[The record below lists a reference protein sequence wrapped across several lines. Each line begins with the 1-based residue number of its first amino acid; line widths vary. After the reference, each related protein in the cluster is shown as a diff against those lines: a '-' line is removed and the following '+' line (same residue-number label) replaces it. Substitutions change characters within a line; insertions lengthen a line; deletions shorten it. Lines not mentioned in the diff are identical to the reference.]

1 MMARNVKAKKIFALL
16 GYSSVGKDTILK
28 QVLKDMDDVKPII
41 STTTRPMRKGETEGI
56 EYYFIDDT
64 EFFRRG
70 TDFVEQ
76 RIYHTKVKEN
86 GVEKDATWRY
96 GIERIELEKDDYLIV
111 IVDSVGYKELK
122 NYVGNNKI
130 VPIFISASQEELK
143 ARALA
148 RGDLEAEVDRRLK
161 DDYERFMDFR
171 VRTVY
176 HEVKNTN
183 GRLEEAIKEVENI
196 ITKHINEVKEIKC
209 KTKRKK

>member
-1 MMARNVKAKKIFALL
+1 MSRNVKAKKIFALL
-16 GYSSVGKDTILK
+16 GYMGVGKDTILK

-96 GIERIELEKDDYLIV
+96 GIERMELEKDDYLIV

-130 VPIFISASQEELK
+130 VPIFISAPQEELK

-209 KTKRKK
+209 ETKRKK

>member
-1 MMARNVKAKKIFALL
+1 MSRNVKAKKIFALL

-41 STTTRPMRKGETEGI
+41 STTTRPMRKGETEGV

-86 GVEKDATWRY
+86 GVEKEATWRY
-96 GIERIELEKDDYLIV
+96 GIERMELEKDDYLIV

-130 VPIFISASQEELK
+130 VPIFISAPKEELK

-209 KTKRKK
+209 KMKRKK

>member
-1 MMARNVKAKKIFALL
+1 MSRNVKAKKIFALL

-28 QVLKDMDDVKPII
+28 QVLKDIDDVKPII
-41 STTTRPMRKGETEGI
+41 STTTRPMRKGETEGV
-56 EYYFIDDT
+56 EYYFIDDKT
-64 EFFRRG
+64 FMEKG

-96 GIERIELEKDDYLIV
+96 GIERAELEKDDYLIV

-122 NYVGNNKI
+122 NYVGNGRI
-130 VPIFISASQEELK
+130 VPIFISAPQEELRT
-143 ARALA
+143 RALA

>member
-1 MMARNVKAKKIFALL
+1 MSRNVKAKKIFALL
-16 GYSSVGKDTILK
+16 GYMGVGKDTILK
-28 QVLKDMDDVKPII
+28 QVLKDIDDVKPII
-41 STTTRPMRKGETEGI
+41 STTTRPMRKGETEGV
-56 EYYFIDDT
+56 EYYFIDDI

-76 RIYHTKVKEN
+76 RIYNTKVKEN

-96 GIERIELEKDDYLIV
+96 GIERAELEKDDYLIV

-122 NYVGNNKI
+122 NYVGNGKI
-130 VPIFISASQEELK
+130 VPIFISAPQEELK

-176 HEVKNTN
+176 HEVKNGE
-183 GRLEEAIKEVENI
+183 GRLEEAIKEVEGI

>member
-1 MMARNVKAKKIFALL
+1 MSRNVKAKKIFALL
-16 GYSSVGKDTILK
+16 GYMSVGKDTILK
-28 QVLKDMDDVKPII
+28 QVLKDIDDVKPII
-41 STTTRPMRKGETEGI
+41 STTTRPMRKGETEGV

-86 GVEKDATWRY
+86 GVEKEATWRY
-96 GIERIELEKDDYLIV
+96 GIERTELEKDDYLIV

-130 VPIFISASQEELK
+130 VPIFISAPQEELK

-176 HEVKNTN
+176 HEVKNGE
-183 GRLEEAIKEVENI
+183 GRLEEAIKEVEGI

>member
-1 MMARNVKAKKIFALL
+1 MSRNVRAKKIFALL
-16 GYSSVGKDTILK
+16 GYMGVGKDTILK
-28 QVLKDMDDVKPII
+28 QVLKDIDDVKPII
-41 STTTRPMRKGETEGI
+41 STTTRPMRKGETEGV

-96 GIERIELEKDDYLIV
+96 GIERAELEKDDYLIV

-130 VPIFISASQEELK
+130 VPIFISAPQEELK

-176 HEVKNTN
+176 HEVKNGE
-183 GRLEEAIKEVENI
+183 GRLEEAIKEVEGI

>member
-1 MMARNVKAKKIFALL
+1 MSRNVKAKKIFALL
-16 GYSSVGKDTILK
+16 GYMGVGKDTILK
-28 QVLKDMDDVKPII
+28 QVLKDIDDVKPII
-41 STTTRPMRKGETEGI
+41 STTTRPMRKGETEGV

-86 GVEKDATWRY
+86 GVEKEATWRY
-96 GIERIELEKDDYLIV
+96 GIERAELEKDDYLIV

-122 NYVGNNKI
+122 NYVGNGRI
-130 VPIFISASQEELK
+130 VPIFISAPQEELK
-143 ARALA
+143 ARALT

>member
-1 MMARNVKAKKIFALL
+1 MSRNVKAKKIFALL
-16 GYSSVGKDTILK
+16 GYMGVGKDTILK
-28 QVLKDMDDVKPII
+28 QVLKDIDDVKPII
-41 STTTRPMRKGETEGI
+41 STTTRPMRKGETEGV
-56 EYYFIDDT
+56 EYYFIDDV

-76 RIYHTKVKEN
+76 RIYNTKVKEN

-96 GIERIELEKDDYLIV
+96 GIERAELEKDDYLIV

-122 NYVGNNKI
+122 NYVGNGKI
-130 VPIFISASQEELK
+130 VPIFISAPQEELR

-176 HEVKNTN
+176 HEVKNGE

-209 KTKRKK
+209 KMKRKK

>member
-1 MMARNVKAKKIFALL
+1 MSRNVKAKKIFALL

-41 STTTRPMRKGETEGI
+41 STTTRPMRKGETEGV

-86 GVEKDATWRY
+86 GVEKEATWRY
-96 GIERIELEKDDYLIV
+96 GIERMELEKDDYLIV

-130 VPIFISASQEELK
+130 VPIFISAPQEELK

>member
-1 MMARNVKAKKIFALL
+1 MSRNVKAKKIFALL
-16 GYSSVGKDTILK
+16 GYMSVGKDTILK
-28 QVLKDMDDVKPII
+28 QVLKDIDDVKPII
-41 STTTRPMRKGETEGI
+41 STTTRPMRKGETEGV

-96 GIERIELEKDDYLIV
+96 GIERMELEKDDYLIV

-130 VPIFISASQEELK
+130 VPIFISAPQEELK

-209 KTKRKK
+209 KMKRKK

>member
-1 MMARNVKAKKIFALL
+1 MSRNVKAKKIFALL
-16 GYSSVGKDTILK
+16 GYMGVGKDTILK

-96 GIERIELEKDDYLIV
+96 GIERAELEKDDYLIV

-122 NYVGNNKI
+122 NYVGNGKI
-130 VPIFISASQEELK
+130 VPIFISAPQEELK

>member
-1 MMARNVKAKKIFALL
+1 MSRNVKAKKIFALL

-41 STTTRPMRKGETEGI
+41 STTTRPMRKGETEGV

-86 GVEKDATWRY
+86 GVEKEATWRY
-96 GIERIELEKDDYLIV
+96 GIERAELEKDDYLIV

-122 NYVGNNKI
+122 NYVGNGRI
-130 VPIFISASQEELK
+130 VPIFISAPQEELRT
-143 ARALA
+143 RALA
-148 RGDLEAEVDRRLK
+148 RGDLEAEIDRRLK

-176 HEVKNTN
+176 HEVKNGE

>member
-1 MMARNVKAKKIFALL
+1 MSRNVKAKKIFALL
-16 GYSSVGKDTILK
+16 GYMGVGKDTILK
-28 QVLKDMDDVKPII
+28 QVLKDIDDVKPII
-41 STTTRPMRKGETEGI
+41 STTTRPMRKGETEGV

-86 GVEKDATWRY
+86 GVEKEATWRY
-96 GIERIELEKDDYLIV
+96 GIERAELEKDDYLIV

-122 NYVGNNKI
+122 NYVGNGRI
-130 VPIFISASQEELK
+130 VPIFISAPQEELRT
-143 ARALA
+143 RALA

-176 HEVKNTN
+176 HEVKNGE
-183 GRLEEAIKEVENI
+183 GRLEEAIKEVEGI
-196 ITKHINEVKEIKC
+196 ITKHINEVKEVKC
-209 KTKRKK
+209 KAKRKK

>member
-1 MMARNVKAKKIFALL
+1 MSRNVKAKKIFALL
-16 GYSSVGKDTILK
+16 GYMGVGKDTILK
-28 QVLKDMDDVKPII
+28 QVLKDIDDVKPII
-41 STTTRPMRKGETEGI
+41 STTTRPMRKGETEGV

-96 GIERIELEKDDYLIV
+96 GIERMELEKDDYLIV

-130 VPIFISASQEELK
+130 VPIFISAPQEELK

-176 HEVKNTN
+176 HEVKN
-183 GRLEEAIKEVENI
+183 GEGKLEEAIKEVEGI

>member
-1 MMARNVKAKKIFALL
+1 MSRNVRAKKIFALL
-16 GYSSVGKDTILK
+16 GYMGVGKDTILK
-28 QVLKDMDDVKPII
+28 QVLKDIDDVKPII
-41 STTTRPMRKGETEGI
+41 STTTRPMRKGETEGV
-56 EYYFIDDT
+56 EYYFINDT

-96 GIERIELEKDDYLIV
+96 GIERAELEKDDYLIV

-130 VPIFISASQEELK
+130 VPIFISAPQEELK

-161 DDYERFMDFR
+161 DDYERFLPFR
-171 VRTVY
+171 IKTVY
-176 HEVKNTN
+176 HEVKNGE
-183 GRLEEAIKEVENI
+183 GRLNEAIKEVESI
-196 ITKHINEVKEIKC
+196 ITKHINEVEEVKC

>member
-1 MMARNVKAKKIFALL
+1 MSRNVRAKKIFALL

-41 STTTRPMRKGETEGI
+41 STTTRPMRKGETEGV

-96 GIERIELEKDDYLIV
+96 GIERMELEKDDYLIV
-111 IVDSVGYKELK
+111 IVDSIGYKELK
-122 NYVGNNKI
+122 DYVGNNKI
-130 VPIFISASQEELK
+130 VPIFI
-143 ARALA
+143 
-148 RGDLEAEVDRRLK
+148 
-161 DDYERFMDFR
+161 
-171 VRTVY
+171 
-176 HEVKNTN
+176 
-183 GRLEEAIKEVENI
+183 
-196 ITKHINEVKEIKC
+196 
-209 KTKRKK
+209 

>member
-1 MMARNVKAKKIFALL
+1 MSRNVKAKKIFALL

-41 STTTRPMRKGETEGI
+41 STTTRPMRKGETEGV

-86 GVEKDATWRY
+86 GVEKEATWRY
-96 GIERIELEKDDYLIV
+96 GIERAELEKDDYLIV

-122 NYVGNNKI
+122 NYVGNGRI
-130 VPIFISASQEELK
+130 VPIFISAPQEELK

-176 HEVKNTN
+176 HEVKNGE
-183 GRLEEAIKEVENI
+183 GRLEEAIKEVEGI

>member
-1 MMARNVKAKKIFALL
+1 MSRNVKAKKIFALL

-41 STTTRPMRKGETEGI
+41 STTTRPMRKGETEGV

-96 GIERIELEKDDYLIV
+96 GIERMELEKDDYLIV

-130 VPIFISASQEELK
+130 VPIFISAPQEELK

-176 HEVKNTN
+176 HEVKNGE
-183 GRLEEAIKEVENI
+183 GRLEEAIKEVEGI

-209 KTKRKK
+209 KMKRKK

>member
-1 MMARNVKAKKIFALL
+1 MSRNVKAKKIFALL
-16 GYSSVGKDTILK
+16 GYMGVGKDTILK
-28 QVLKDMDDVKPII
+28 QVLKDIDDVKPII

-76 RIYHTKVKEN
+76 RIYYTKVKEN

-96 GIERIELEKDDYLIV
+96 GIERAELEKDDYLIV
-111 IVDSVGYKELK
+111 IVDSIGYKELK

-130 VPIFISASQEELK
+130 VPIFISAPQEELK

-176 HEVKNTN
+176 HEVKNGE
-183 GRLEEAIKEVENI
+183 GRLEEAIKEVEGI

>member
-1 MMARNVKAKKIFALL
+1 MSRNVKAKKIFALL

-41 STTTRPMRKGETEGI
+41 STTTRPMRKGETEGV

-76 RIYHTKVKEN
+76 RIYHTIVKEN
-86 GVEKDATWRY
+86 GVEKNATWRY
-96 GIERIELEKDDYLIV
+96 GIERMELEKDDYLIV

-130 VPIFISASQEELK
+130 VPIFISAPQEELK

-176 HEVKNTN
+176 HEVKNGE

>member
-1 MMARNVKAKKIFALL
+1 MSRNVRAKKIFALL
-16 GYSSVGKDTILK
+16 GYMGVGKDTILK

-41 STTTRPMRKGETEGI
+41 STTTRPMRKGETEGV

-86 GVEKDATWRY
+86 GIEKDATWRY
-96 GIERIELEKDDYLIV
+96 GIERAELEKDDYLIV

-122 NYVGNNKI
+122 DYVGNGRI
-130 VPIFISASQEELK
+130 VPIFISAPQEELK

-209 KTKRKK
+209 KMKRKK

>member
-1 MMARNVKAKKIFALL
+1 MSRNVRAKKIFALL
-16 GYSSVGKDTILK
+16 GYMGVGKDTILK
-28 QVLKDMDDVKPII
+28 QVLKDIDDVKPII
-41 STTTRPMRKGETEGI
+41 STTTRPMRKGETEGV

-86 GVEKDATWRY
+86 GVEKEATWRY
-96 GIERIELEKDDYLIV
+96 GIERAELEKDDYLIV

-122 NYVGNNKI
+122 NYVGNGRI
-130 VPIFISASQEELK
+130 VPIFISAPQEELR

-161 DDYERFMDFR
+161 DDYERFLPFR
-171 VRTVY
+171 VGTVY
-176 HEVKNTN
+176 DEVKNGE
-183 GRLEEAIKEVENI
+183 GRLEEAIKEVEGI

>member
-1 MMARNVKAKKIFALL
+1 MSRNVKAKKIFALL
-16 GYSSVGKDTILK
+16 GYMGVGKDTILK

-41 STTTRPMRKGETEGI
+41 STTTRPMRKGETEGV

-96 GIERIELEKDDYLIV
+96 GIERMELEKDDYLIV

-130 VPIFISASQEELK
+130 VPIFISAPQEELK

-176 HEVKNTN
+176 HEVKNGE
-183 GRLEEAIKEVENI
+183 GRLEEAIKEVEGI
-196 ITKHINEVKEIKC
+196 ITKHINEVKEVKC
-209 KTKRKK
+209 KAKRKK

>member
-1 MMARNVKAKKIFALL
+1 MSRNVKAKKIFALL

-41 STTTRPMRKGETEGI
+41 STTTRPMRKGETEGV
-56 EYYFIDDT
+56 EYYFIDDV

-96 GIERIELEKDDYLIV
+96 GIERAELEKDDYLIV

-122 NYVGNNKI
+122 NYVGNGKI
-130 VPIFISASQEELK
+130 VPIFISAPQEELK

-176 HEVKNTN
+176 HEVKNGE
-183 GRLEEAIKEVENI
+183 GRLEEAIKEVEGI
-196 ITKHINEVKEIKC
+196 ITKHINEVKEVKC
-209 KTKRKK
+209 KAKRKK

>member
-16 GYSSVGKDTILK
+16 GYMGVGKDTILK
-28 QVLKDMDDVKPII
+28 QVLKDIDDVKPII
-41 STTTRPMRKGETEGI
+41 STTTRPMRKGETEGV
-56 EYYFIDDT
+56 EYYFIDDKT
-64 EFFRRG
+64 FIEKG
-70 TDFVEQ
+70 SDFVEQ

-96 GIERIELEKDDYLIV
+96 GIERMELEKDDYLIV
-111 IVDSVGYKELK
+111 IVDSIGYKELK
-122 NYVGNNKI
+122 NYVGNTKI
-130 VPIFISASQEELK
+130 VPIFISAPQEELK

-176 HEVKNTN
+176 HEVKNGE
-183 GRLEEAIKEVENI
+183 GRLEEAIKEVEGI

>member
-1 MMARNVKAKKIFALL
+1 MSRNVKAKKIFALL

-41 STTTRPMRKGETEGI
+41 STTTRPMRKGETEGV

-86 GVEKDATWRY
+86 GVEKNATWRY

-130 VPIFISASQEELK
+130 VPIFISAPQEELK

-183 GRLEEAIKEVENI
+183 DRLEEAIKEVEGI

-209 KTKRKK
+209 KMKRKK

>member
-1 MMARNVKAKKIFALL
+1 MSRNVKAKKIFALL
-16 GYSSVGKDTILK
+16 GYMGVGKDTILK

-41 STTTRPMRKGETEGI
+41 STTTRPMRKGETEGV

-86 GVEKDATWRY
+86 GIEKDATWRY
-96 GIERIELEKDDYLIV
+96 GIERVELEKDDYLIV

-130 VPIFISASQEELK
+130 VPIFISAPQEELK

-176 HEVKNTN
+176 HEVKNGE

>member
-1 MMARNVKAKKIFALL
+1 MSRNVKAKKIFALL
-16 GYSSVGKDTILK
+16 GYMGVGKDTILK

-41 STTTRPMRKGETEGI
+41 STTTRPMRKGETEGV
-56 EYYFIDDT
+56 EYYFIDDV

-96 GIERIELEKDDYLIV
+96 GIERAELEKDDYLIV

-122 NYVGNNKI
+122 NYVGNGKI
-130 VPIFISASQEELK
+130 VPIFIAAAQEELK
-143 ARALA
+143 ARAVA
-148 RGDLEAEVDRRLK
+148 RGDLEAEIDRRLK

-176 HEVKNTN
+176 HEVKNGE

>member
-1 MMARNVKAKKIFALL
+1 MSRNVKAKKIFALL
-16 GYSSVGKDTILK
+16 GYMGVGKDTILK
-28 QVLKDMDDVKPII
+28 QVLKDIDDVKPII
-41 STTTRPMRKGETEGI
+41 STTTRPMRKGETEGV

-86 GVEKDATWRY
+86 GVEKEATWRY
-96 GIERIELEKDDYLIV
+96 GIERAELEKDDYLIV

-122 NYVGNNKI
+122 NYVGNGRI
-130 VPIFISASQEELK
+130 VPIFISAPQEELK

-176 HEVKNTN
+176 HEVKNGE

-209 KTKRKK
+209 KMKRKK

>member
-1 MMARNVKAKKIFALL
+1 MSRNVKAKKIFALL
-16 GYSSVGKDTILK
+16 GYMGVGKDTILK
-28 QVLKDMDDVKPII
+28 QVLKDMNDVKPII
-41 STTTRPMRKGETEGI
+41 STTTRPMRKGETEGV

-86 GVEKDATWRY
+86 GVEKEATWRY
-96 GIERIELEKDDYLIV
+96 GIERMELEKDDYLIV

-130 VPIFISASQEELK
+130 VPIFISAPQEELK

-176 HEVKNTN
+176 HEVKNGE
-183 GRLEEAIKEVENI
+183 GRLEEAIKEVEGI

>member
-1 MMARNVKAKKIFALL
+1 MSRNVKAKKIFALL

-41 STTTRPMRKGETEGI
+41 STTTRPMRKGETEGV

-86 GVEKDATWRY
+86 GVEKNATWRY
-96 GIERIELEKDDYLIV
+96 GIERMELEKDDYLIV
-111 IVDSVGYKELK
+111 IVDSIGYKELK

-130 VPIFISASQEELK
+130 VPIFISAPQEELK

-183 GRLEEAIKEVENI
+183 GRLEEAIKEVEGI

>member
-1 MMARNVKAKKIFALL
+1 MSRNVKAKKIFALL
-16 GYSSVGKDTILK
+16 GYMGVGKDTILK

-41 STTTRPMRKGETEGI
+41 STTTRPMRKGETEGV

-76 RIYHTKVKEN
+76 RIYYTKVKEN

-96 GIERIELEKDDYLIV
+96 GIERAELEKDDYLIV

-122 NYVGNNKI
+122 NYVGNGRI
-130 VPIFISASQEELK
+130 VPIFISAPQEELK
-143 ARALA
+143 ARALT

>member
-1 MMARNVKAKKIFALL
+1 MSRNVKAKKIFALL
-16 GYSSVGKDTILK
+16 GYMGVGKDTILK
-28 QVLKDMDDVKPII
+28 QVLKDIDDVKPII
-41 STTTRPMRKGETEGI
+41 STTTRPMRKGETEGV
-56 EYYFIDDT
+56 EYYFIDDV

-86 GVEKDATWRY
+86 GVEKEATWRY
-96 GIERIELEKDDYLIV
+96 GIERVELEKDDYLIV

-122 NYVGNNKI
+122 NYVGNGKI
-130 VPIFISASQEELK
+130 VPIFISAPQEELK

-176 HEVKNTN
+176 HEVKNGE

>member
-1 MMARNVKAKKIFALL
+1 MSRNVKAKKIFALL
-16 GYSSVGKDTILK
+16 GYMGVGKDTILK

-41 STTTRPMRKGETEGI
+41 STTTRPMRKGETEGV

-76 RIYHTKVKEN
+76 RIYYTKVKEN
-86 GVEKDATWRY
+86 DVEKDATWRY

-130 VPIFISASQEELK
+130 VPIFISAPQEELK

-183 GRLEEAIKEVENI
+183 GRLEEAIKEVEGI
-196 ITKHINEVKEIKC
+196 ITKHINEVKEVKC
-209 KTKRKK
+209 KAKRKK

>member
-1 MMARNVKAKKIFALL
+1 MSRNVKAKRIFALL

-41 STTTRPMRKGETEGI
+41 STTTRPMRKGETEGV
-56 EYYFIDDT
+56 EYYFINDT

-96 GIERIELEKDDYLIV
+96 GIERMELEKDDYLIV

-130 VPIFISASQEELK
+130 VPIFISAPQEELK

-176 HEVKNTN
+176 HEVKNGE

>member
-1 MMARNVKAKKIFALL
+1 MSRNVRAKKIFALL
-16 GYSSVGKDTILK
+16 GYMGVGKDTILK
-28 QVLKDMDDVKPII
+28 QVLKDIDDVKPII
-41 STTTRPMRKGETEGI
+41 STTTRPMRKGETEGV

-96 GIERIELEKDDYLIV
+96 GIERMELEKDDYLIV

-122 NYVGNNKI
+122 NYVGNGKI
-130 VPIFISASQEELK
+130 VPIFISAPQEELK

>member
-1 MMARNVKAKKIFALL
+1 MSRNVKAKKIFALL

-41 STTTRPMRKGETEGI
+41 STTTRPMRKGETEGV

-86 GVEKDATWRY
+86 GIEKDATWRY
-96 GIERIELEKDDYLIV
+96 GIERMELEKDDYLIV

-130 VPIFISASQEELK
+130 VPIFISAPQEELK

-183 GRLEEAIKEVENI
+183 GRLEEAIKEVEGI

>member
-1 MMARNVKAKKIFALL
+1 MMSRNVKAKKIFALL

-41 STTTRPMRKGETEGI
+41 STTTRPMRKGETEGV

-76 RIYHTKVKEN
+76 RIYHTNVKEN
-86 GVEKDATWRY
+86 GVEKNATWRY
-96 GIERIELEKDDYLIV
+96 GIERMELEKDDYLIV

-130 VPIFISASQEELK
+130 VPIFISAPQEELK

-176 HEVKNTN
+176 HEVKNGE
-183 GRLEEAIKEVENI
+183 GRLEEAIKEVEGI

>member
-1 MMARNVKAKKIFALL
+1 MSRNVKAKKIFALL
-16 GYSSVGKDTILK
+16 GYMGVGKDTILK
-28 QVLKDMDDVKPII
+28 QVLKDIDDVKPII
-41 STTTRPMRKGETEGI
+41 STTTRPMRKGETEGV
-56 EYYFIDDT
+56 EYYFIDDV

-76 RIYHTKVKEN
+76 RIYNTKVKEN

-96 GIERIELEKDDYLIV
+96 GIERAELEKDDYLIV

-122 NYVGNNKI
+122 NYVGNGKI
-130 VPIFISASQEELK
+130 VPIFISAPQEELK

-176 HEVKNTN
+176 HEVKNGE